1 MNCKHLLTYIK
12 LEKYLPLMT
21 SKLWVRRSNRLG
33 RTITFLKASFPVPFL
48 LFRSLPHT
56 AYFSFPAPHHRFC
69 SFWDLIPAF
78 ALFLPLSP
86 FSPGYALISALLC
99 CALISAFTLLCP
111 YPRFY
116 SVVPLSLLLPC
127 FCRKCAIFPLQML
140 PDSDILSERRQQWL
154 TTRTSGWENA

>member
-56 AYFSFPAPHHRFC
+56 AYFLFPAPHHRFC

-78 ALFLPLSP
+78 AR
-86 FSPGYALISALLC
+86 
-99 CALISAFTLLCP
+99 LCP

-116 SVVPLSLLLPC
+116 SVMPLSPLLPC
-127 FCRKCAIFPLQML
+127 FCRRCAIFPLQTL

>member
-56 AYFSFPAPHHRFC
+56 AYFPFPAPHHRFC

-86 FSPGYALISALLC
+86 FSPCFCPYLRFYSVMPLSPLLLC

-111 YPRFY
+111 Y
-116 SVVPLSLLLPC
+116 LC
-127 FCRKCAIFPLQML
+127 FCPVFAGDAPFFPCKCFR
-140 PDSDILSERRQQWL
+140 ILIYCQK
-154 TTRTSGWENA
+154 GGNNG